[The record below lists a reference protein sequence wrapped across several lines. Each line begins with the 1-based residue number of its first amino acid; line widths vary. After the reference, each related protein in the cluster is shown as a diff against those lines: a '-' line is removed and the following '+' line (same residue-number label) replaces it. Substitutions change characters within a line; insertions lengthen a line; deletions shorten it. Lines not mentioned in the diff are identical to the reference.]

1 MNGLLT
7 EPTPFGQRPLWYRR
21 FDPARWGVA
30 WVVSREIL
38 VVGVTGALVWM
49 SQPSQFGYGKQVAL
63 VACLALPVRLRWPWL
78 AMLVCLVAMT
88 GELALAPSVVA
99 LYGIGRSAIR
109 PTRALP
115 WAVAAILAMTVPVLA
130 TEWRDLTWQAA
141 TITVSFTV
149 VTMVAPVAVGLLLTT
164 LNKLTASVAEL
175 RRAREAELLA
185 REEQA
190 RAQERAKIGQEI
202 HDAVGHHATLIAV
215 EAAALMATATDPDT
229 RSSAARMREMAKESL
244 AEMRAAVA
252 RSGAAGDGARAAGG
266 SGLADLPDLIRR
278 ARDAGLSI
286 GYDDSRAP
294 AEQVAPAVGRAVF
307 RIVQEALTNVAR
319 HAPGAKATVLIGT
332 EDADRLVVVA
342 NGPPEHAVSEAAQG
356 VGLGLPGMAERARL
370 VGGSLRVEESLDG
383 GFTVRARLPLLG

>member
-115 WAVAAILAMTVPVLA
+115 WAVAAILA
-130 TEWRDLTWQAA
+130 
-141 TITVSFTV
+141 
-149 VTMVAPVAVGLLLTT
+149 T
-164 LNKLTASVAEL
+164 LFL
-175 RRAREAELLA
+175 R
-185 REEQA
+185 
-190 RAQERAKIGQEI
+190 
-202 HDAVGHHATLIAV
+202 
-215 EAAALMATATDPDT
+215 
-229 RSSAARMREMAKESL
+229 
-244 AEMRAAVA
+244 
-252 RSGAAGDGARAAGG
+252 
-266 SGLADLPDLIRR
+266 
-278 ARDAGLSI
+278 
-286 GYDDSRAP
+286 
-294 AEQVAPAVGRAVF
+294 
-307 RIVQEALTNVAR
+307 
-319 HAPGAKATVLIGT
+319 
-332 EDADRLVVVA
+332 
-342 NGPPEHAVSEAAQG
+342 G
-356 VGLGLPGMAERARL
+356 V
-370 VGGSLRVEESLDG
+370 
-383 GFTVRARLPLLG
+383 